1 VGVEIESDLVERFRR
16 LIETE
21 RQQSEVEEG
30 PRGDDQRVRAVQGD
44 LCGMLEDLVALAE
57 GKEVVGGTTSDSDLP
72 MPTII
77 CTYLLHEAIR
87 LVQPNLERLL
97 RSIPN
102 LRILCNTWGLE
113 ESDTL
118 RAIDCFEATE
128 GIEGSAT
135 LTLFTRESLV
145 DS

>member
-1 VGVEIESDLVERFRR
+1 
-16 LIETE
+16 
-21 RQQSEVEEG
+21 
-30 PRGDDQRVRAVQGD
+30 
-44 LCGMLEDLVALAE
+44 MLEDLVALAE
-57 GKEVVGGTTSDSDLP
+57 GKGVVGGTTSDSDLP

-87 LVQPNLERLL
+87 
-97 RSIPN
+97 

>member
-1 VGVEIESDLVERFRR
+1 
-16 LIETE
+16 
-21 RQQSEVEEG
+21 
-30 PRGDDQRVRAVQGD
+30 
-44 LCGMLEDLVALAE
+44 VALAE
-57 GKEVVGGTTSDSDLP
+57 GKGVVGGTTSDSDLP

-135 LTLFTRESLV
+135 LTLFTREPLV